1 MINDHAFFLLVS
13 QNIFLV
19 FEYLPI
25 HISYHI
31 PKLKFVEKCSIQ
43 KSQIFAS
50 FKLKSNQVYFINY
63 LSCFKYGNFLLS
75 GLSFCDFMKFDKECL
90 YLVYWT
96 FDFCKWTCELFPLHK
111 RHFSFSSHCVKR
123 NPFHKFFSGLLFASF
138 SIPLTLHHNNI
149 IHRLQRSFLDNIYY
163 YTLA

>member
-31 PKLKFVEKCSIQ
+31 PKSKFVEKCSIQ

-63 LSCFKYGNFLLS
+63 LSCFKYGNFLLL
-75 GLSFCDFMKFDKECL
+75 GQSFCDFMKFYKECL

-96 FDFCKWTCELFPLHK
+96 FDQIWATIIRYYLGSIADGADL
-111 RHFSFSSHCVKR
+111 R
-123 NPFHKFFSGLLFASF
+123 NLRFKEYRLQVNMRPNRNIWRFFASF
-138 SIPLTLHHNNI
+138 DA
-149 IHRLQRSFLDNIYY
+149 F
-163 YTLA
+163 

>member
-1 MINDHAFFLLVS
+1 MVS

-19 FEYLPI
+19 FEYIPTFLPI

-31 PKLKFVEKCSIQ
+31 PKLKFVEKCSNK

-63 LSCFKYGNFLLS
+63 LSCFKYGNFLLL
-75 GLSFCDFMKFDKECL
+75 GQSFCDFMKFYKECL

-138 SIPLTLHHNNI
+138 SIPLTLHHNSI

-163 YTLA
+163 YTYAWWQRM